1 VGFSGEA
8 DMLGL
13 RIVGLVVLVAALL
26 AGSILALTIFG
37 HLFVLLLLLIATI
50 FWIAMIVAVL
60 IDEPTAMEKLL

>member
-1 VGFSGEA
+1 
-8 DMLGL
+8 MLGL

>member
-1 VGFSGEA
+1 MGFSGEA